1 MQEYKVFTGVNLP
14 ISLLERIK
22 DFQKRYGIKEKT
34 EAVQQLLNTA
44 LFIESKLGL
53 VDSISSEELG
63 NIKEQLE
70 TGQLVDYFAH
80 MNQQK
85 FSILINILKDEEKIR
100 NKKK

>member
-1 MQEYKVFTGVNLP
+1 MQEYKTFTGVNLP

-22 DFQKRYGIKEKT
+22 DFQKRYRIKEKS
-34 EAVQQLLNTA
+34 EAIQQLLNTA

-53 VDSISSEELG
+53 VNSISSDELA

-80 MNQQK
+80 MELKK
-85 FSILINILKDEEKIR
+85 FNILVDILRDEEKAR
-100 NKKK
+100 KKK

>member
-22 DFQKRYGIKEKT
+22 DFQKRYRIKEKT
-34 EAVQQLLNTA
+34 GAMQQLLETA
-44 LFIESKLGL
+44 LYVESKLGL
-53 VDSISSEELG
+53 VNSISSEELI

-70 TGQLVDYFAH
+70 TGQLVDYFAR

-85 FSILINILKDEEKIR
+85 FSLLVNILKDEEKIR
-100 NKKK
+100 NRKK

>member
-22 DFQKRYGIKEKT
+22 DFQKRYRIKEKT
-34 EAVQQLLNTA
+34 EAMQQLLQTA
-44 LFIESKLGL
+44 LYVESKLGL
-53 VDSISSEELG
+53 VDSISSDELT

-70 TGQLVDYFAH
+70 TGQLVDYFAR

-85 FSILINILKDEEKIR
+85 FSLLVNILKDEEKTR

>member
-22 DFQKRYGIKEKT
+22 DFQKRYRIKEKS
-34 EAVQQLLNTA
+34 EAIQQLLNTA

-53 VDSISSEELG
+53 VDSISSDELT

-70 TGQLVDYFAH
+70 TGQLVDYFAR
-80 MNQQK
+80 MELKK
-85 FSILINILKDEEKIR
+85 FNILVNILRDEEKAR
-100 NKKK
+100 KKK